1 MTKRT
6 RNAQP
11 LPGEVNQTYRNT
23 AAVHQCSGKDE
34 KGDCQQGKVIQSIS
48 QSLRNSDCR
57 DIPGNINSIEATVAI
72 AIENEMGTPIKTST
86 KNSQTV

>member
-6 RNAQP
+6 RNAANHY
-11 LPGEVNQTYRNT
+11 LGEVNQTYRNT

-48 QSLRNSDCR
+48 QS
-57 DIPGNINSIEATVAI
+57 G
-72 AIENEMGTPIKTST
+72 KH
-86 KNSQTV
+86 QQH

>member
-6 RNAQP
+6 RNAANHY
-11 LPGEVNQTYRNT
+11 LGEVNQTYRNT

-57 DIPGNINSIEATVAI
+57 DIPG
-72 AIENEMGTPIKTST
+72 KH
-86 KNSQTV
+86 QQH